1 MNEQWSPDGAAVKIF
16 GDYSPHPVIVLK
28 EVVEHFGST
37 EVTFHAIHRL
47 RKAGMLPRFGASEA
61 WPFSMRDIELAEE
74 NVERGERY
82 WRWGTLYPSAHEYV
96 RGYYRAEGLYGVFA
110 GGTRVKL
117 P

>member
-82 WRWGTLYPSAHEYV
+82 WRWGTLPGYHGMRVSISESNAAH
-96 RGYYRAEGLYGVFA
+96 GLSVTSKPNA
-110 GGTRVKL
+110 G
-117 P
+117 